1 MVGANLQERRFEMAY
16 ITVQTTIASK
26 EGAQKIAD
34 ALVRQRLAA
43 CVQIAGPIISIYWWQ
58 GQIEQAEE
66 WVCTAKTSADLYS
79 KLEQVIREHHTYET
93 PEILATAIVEGN
105 KQYLAWIDDET
116 KDDLHTP

>member
-16 ITVQTTIASK
+16 ITVQTTIDSK

-116 KDDLHTP
+116 KDDLRSP